1 MVELMFKMVFWLLAA
16 MALGFVMAWFLA
28 KIFYQ
33 KKQRLEVDTL
43 SAVLLERNN
52 MIDKLEQKFRNEKI
66 MFEKVSD
73 NFKNTEEA
81 LAQKSSLL
89 TTLQNK
95 LNNLNV
101 YEQESIELK
110 RQNLLLSK
118 EVKQLKVADKERV
131 RELEDFEEVLILAEK
146 KVDENEQNY
155 QQVLKSLDERVEALE
170 EERQNYI
177 NTIKRYEKDMAELE
191 EALQLY
197 TSTTSDP
204 EFVISK
210 DQFVK
215 IEDQLK
221 MYQEQLLLLENENN
235 ELRLK
240 IEKSKKTPEK
250 LLEENTVKEVKKE
263 RDEGSMVKVF
273 RETYKKIT
281 KS

>member
-52 MIDKLEQKFRNEKI
+52 MIDKLEEKFRNEKI

-73 NFKNTEEA
+73 DFKNTEEA

-101 YEQESIELK
+101 YEQETIELK
-110 RQNLLLSK
+110 RQNLLLGK

-170 EERQNYI
+170 EERQNQI
-177 NTIKRYEKDMAELE
+177 NTIKRYEKDMAKLE

-197 TSTTSDP
+197 TSTTNDP

-221 MYQEQLLLLENENN
+221 IYQEQLLLLENENN

-250 LLEENTVKEVKKE
+250 LLEENTVKEVKRE

>member
-240 IEKSKKTPEK
+240 IEKSEKTPEK